1 MTPGLVLVVEDHAD
15 TRHMIEEYLRFE
27 GIPSVGAE
35 NGMQGLTALREH
47 HPCVVLLDLS
57 MPVMDGFRFRE
68 EQLRMPDGHLAGI
81 PIVVLSAYADCQR
94 HAQRMGAADV
104 IPKPIDLDRL
114 LAVVRRYQE
123 GHAASH

>member
-1 MTPGLVLVVEDHAD
+1 MTTGPVLVVEDHAD
-15 TRHMIEEYLRFE
+15 TRHMIEEYLRIE

-47 HPCVVLLDLS
+47 QPSVVLLDLS

-68 EQLRMPDGHLAGI
+68 EQLRLADGHLAGI
-81 PIVVLSAYADCQR
+81 PVVVLSAFSDCQR

-104 IPKPIDLDRL
+104 IPKPIDFDRL
-114 LAVVRRYQE
+114 ISVVRKYQ
-123 GHAASH
+123 